1 MSEGNMSR
9 RGLLRNGALI
19 GGLAAF
25 GGALQTT
32 PALASGTASSTT
44 AVPRAAVQSTAGV
57 VDIPNKY
64 NVPFSVADDELFVF
78 AANFKPFELGGND
91 QGREATR
98 YFDTV
103 FGDAIRA
110 KFPDIKLKYATWD
123 YPIRY
128 EDIAKA
134 GRVPDLILED
144 PRLRIDRDLEP
155 LGWTQDI
162 TSLVQAPASTSRS

>member
-9 RGLLRNGALI
+9 RGLLRNSALL

-32 PALASGTASSTT
+32 PAAASSTT
-44 AVPRAAVQSTAGV
+44 AVPRAAAQSAAGV

-91 QGREATR
+91 SGREAHR

-110 KFPDIKLKYATWD
+110 RFPAVKVKYATWD

-134 GRVPDLILED
+134 GRIPDLILED

-155 LGWTQDI
+155 LGWTQDV
-162 TSLVQAPASTSRS
+162 TAAVQTAG

>member
-1 MSEGNMSR
+1 MSEAQNAERPSASSDGPGLSR
-9 RGLLRNGALI
+9 RGFVRNSALL
-19 GGLAAF
+19 GGLAAL
-25 GGALQTT
+25 GGVL
-32 PALASGTASSTT
+32 PAGTAVAATTSSTT
-44 AVPRAAVQSTAGV
+44 ATSRGSVSSATGV

-110 KFPDIKLKYATWD
+110 KFPNIKLKYATWD

-128 EDIAKA
+128 EDMAKA

-144 PRLRIDRDLEP
+144 PRLRIDR
-155 LGWTQDI
+155 
-162 TSLVQAPASTSRS
+162 